1 MIDVCLAGTG
11 GMLPLPDRW
20 LTCFWLEFGGK
31 AALID
36 CGEGT
41 QITLAK
47 EGCKLSRLDALFITH
62 THADHISG
70 LPGLLLSIGNCGRT
84 EPLTIYGFDG
94 IGYVIDQLSCICPIL
109 PFRVEVRELS
119 CTERSRFTWNGLEVQ
134 SLPLHHR
141 MDCLGYSFTLHR
153 KPVFNPQKAKAL
165 GIPVQYWKQL
175 HAGET
180 LTLNGMEY
188 TQDMVTDVARKP
200 LKLTYMTDT
209 VYFPEMIDFAKDS
222 DLLVCEGMYGDDDYI
237 PKMREKGHMVFSQ
250 AAELAKESG
259 SSRLWLTHF
268 SPALS
273 NPAEYTEMVQAIFP
287 NTVVSRDGQRTTLK

>member
-11 GMLPLPDRW
+11 GMLPLPNRW
-20 LTCFWLEFGGK
+20 LTCFWLEYQGK

-41 QITLAK
+41 QITLSK
-47 EGCKLSRLDALFITH
+47 HGCKLSKLDALFITH

-84 EPLTIYGFDG
+84 EPLTIYGFSG
-94 IGYVIDQLSCICPIL
+94 IGYVIDQLSCICPVL
-109 PFRVEVRELS
+109 PFRVDVRELS
-119 CTERSRFTWNGLEVQ
+119 CTEISTLIWNGLEVR
-134 SLPLHHR
+134 SLPLRHR
-141 MDCLGYSFTLHR
+141 MDCLGYSFTLRR

-180 LTLNGMEY
+180 LTLDGTEY
-188 TQDMVTDVARKP
+188 TQEMVTDEARKP

-209 VYFPEMIDFAKDS
+209 VYFPEMAEFAKNS

-259 SSRLWLTHF
+259 SSRLWLTHY

-287 NTVVSRDGQRTTLK
+287 DTVVSTDGQRMTLK

>member
-11 GMLPLPDRW
+11 GMLPLPNRW
-20 LTCFWLEFGGK
+20 LTCFWLEYNGK

-41 QITLAK
+41 QITLSK
-47 EGCKLSRLDALFITH
+47 HGCKLSRLDALFITH
-62 THADHISG
+62 AHADHISG
-70 LPGLLLSIGNCGRT
+70 LPGLLLSIGNCGKT
-84 EPLTIYGFDG
+84 DTLTIYGHRG
-94 IGYVIDQLSCICPIL
+94 ISSVIEQLCCICPLL
-109 PFRVEVRELS
+109 PFPIEVRELS
-119 CTERSRFTWNGLEVQ
+119 CKEISQLTWNGLEVR
-134 SLPLHHR
+134 SLPLRHR

-165 GIPVQYWKQL
+165 GIPVKFWKAL

-180 LTLNGMEY
+180 VTADGAQF
-188 TQDMVTDVARKP
+188 TPDMVTDEARKP
-200 LKLTYMTDT
+200 IKLTYMTDT
-209 VYFPEMIDFAKDS
+209 VYFPEMIGFAKDS
-222 DLLVCEGMYGDDDYI
+222 DLLVCEGMYGDDAYI
-237 PKMREKGHMVFSQ
+237 PKMLEKGHMVFSQ

-287 NTVVSRDGQRTTLK
+287 NTVVSTDGQRMILK